1 MDLKAL
7 LKALDQKPG
16 ARLELMSGRR
26 PRLVR
31 GAELKNL
38 ADEILTDDE
47 VIELCKQAGGG
58 KRLDDLNERP
68 LVWSMPTSAG
78 PVSVTAMTK
87 GREVAASFARP
98 LESSLP
104 PPKQSEVPSSRDA
117 ATRRGIKPVRRPS
130 QVAPTRSKTNLPPAQ
145 AKTVPQQ
152 RKVTPPP
159 QRKLTQ
165 PPQQQRRVS
174 QAPKTDAGN
183 RTNATKPD
191 IQSARPN
198 EPRQK
203 PREAA
208 PPMEVDRGPREK
220 PRSVRPPADIG
231 GPARPQQQ
239 AIVPPAPKSEPT
251 NIDPHSRTADTVVT
265 ADKLGRRAKND
276 EQLLELLRDA
286 AKRGASDLHLSAES
300 PPFARTVQGLTA
312 IGRRELSRP
321 EVERLLHALV
331 PDSLHAEISAKGGTS
346 FSVSVGSS
354 YRLRVNASVTL
365 SGPKLAIRLLPS
377 SPPTIEGL
385 GLPKDIEQAIEH
397 HQGLVVITGPTGQG
411 KTTTLA
417 ALVDRINETRAAH
430 IIVVEDP
437 SEILFV
443 SKKSVVSQ
451 REIGEHAKSFDRA
464 LTGAL
469 RQDPDVIVV
478 GELRDVT
485 TVRMALAASETG
497 HLVLGTMNT
506 PSAKSAIDRLIDLFP
521 PGDQPQV
528 RATLA
533 GGLRMVTSQ
542 RLLPR
547 ADESGRV
554 AAFEIL
560 PGSIALWNLIRDE
573 RTFQIGSLM
582 QRGRGA
588 GILRLADSLSD
599 LVRSGAV
606 TREAADAA
614 CDDLGELAELL
625 DGKRPRPELPGS
637 AGKPLRDA
645 PGNPGDA
652 PRPPEPEGAS
662 ELFGSLINKAG
673 ALFGRRGNS

>member
-1 MDLKAL
+1 MMDLKAL

-26 PRLVR
+26 PRLVK
-31 GAELKNL
+31 GAELRNL

-68 LVWSMPTSAG
+68 FVWSMATNAG
-78 PVSVTAMTK
+78 TVSVTAMTK
-87 GREVAASFARP
+87 GREVAATFMRP
-98 LESSLP
+98 VEGSLP
-104 PPKQSEVPSSRDA
+104 PKPSEMPSSRDA
-117 ATRRGIKPVRRPS
+117 ATRRSIKPVRRPS

-145 AKTVPQQ
+145 QKAAAQP
-152 RKVTPPP
+152 RKATPPP
-159 QRKLTQ
+159 QRKLT
-165 PPQQQRRVS
+165 PPPQRRVS
-174 QAPKTDAGN
+174 QAPK
-183 RTNATKPD
+183 ATKPEID
-191 IQSARPN
+191 LRNDA
-198 EPRQK
+198 
-203 PREAA
+203 
-208 PPMEVDRGPREK
+208 V
-220 PRSVRPPADIG
+220 
-231 GPARPQQQ
+231 
-239 AIVPPAPKSEPT
+239 VPVE
-251 NIDPHSRTADTVVT
+251 
-265 ADKLGRRAKND
+265 KLGRRAKND

-286 AKRGASDLHLSAES
+286 SKRGASDLHICADS
-300 PPFARTVQGLTA
+300 PPFARTTQGLAA
-312 IGRRELSRP
+312 IGGRDLSRA

-331 PDSLHAEISAKGGTS
+331 PDSLNAELSAKGGTS
-346 FSVSVGSS
+346 FSISVGQS

-365 SGPKLAIRLLPS
+365 AGPKLAIRLLPITA
-377 SPPTIEGL
+377 PTIEGL
-385 GLPKDIEQAIEH
+385 GLPKEIEQAIDH

-430 IIVVEDP
+430 IIIVEDP

-451 REIGEHAKSFDRA
+451 REVGEHAKSFDRA

-542 RLLPR
+542 RLDR
-547 ADESGRV
+547 KSV
-554 AAFEIL
+554 
-560 PGSIALWNLIRDE
+560 
-573 RTFQIGSLM
+573 
-582 QRGRGA
+582 
-588 GILRLADSLSD
+588 
-599 LVRSGAV
+599 V
-606 TREAADAA
+606 
-614 CDDLGELAELL
+614 
-625 DGKRPRPELPGS
+625 
-637 AGKPLRDA
+637 
-645 PGNPGDA
+645 
-652 PRPPEPEGAS
+652 
-662 ELFGSLINKAG
+662 
-673 ALFGRRGNS
+673 